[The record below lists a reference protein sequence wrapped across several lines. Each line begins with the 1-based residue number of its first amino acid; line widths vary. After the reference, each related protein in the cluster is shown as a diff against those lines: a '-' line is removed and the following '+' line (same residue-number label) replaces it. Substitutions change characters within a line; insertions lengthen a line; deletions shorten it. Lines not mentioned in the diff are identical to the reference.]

1 MSPLSV
7 GFSVMWHQ
15 FSNIFASFCF
25 VGSPVLCKGHLFS
38 CVYFLNSVSSPPS
51 YSSAI
56 KINKHNNVLSSEGLS
71 DRQKKKKYAKDFL
84 LELWTFFLTNCLL
97 AFLSNQLLMENNAVC
112 VCVFQAGY
120 VSVCEYALS
129 LVGSAQLQCE
139 VISLQNTTTQPTH
152 TRTHTFTWTRN
163 IPIFSSN
170 PCQLPG
176 RMAGMCVWGTFIQ
189 NMQAL

>member
-1 MSPLSV
+1 MSSHLKGCQTDRKIRKRLSAGAV
-7 GFSVMWHQ
+7 NFLFDQLFARLPFESA
-15 FSNIFASFCF
+15 SNGEQC
-25 VGSPVLCKGHLFS
+25 C
-38 CVYFLNSVSSPPS
+38 
-51 YSSAI
+51 
-56 KINKHNNVLSSEGLS
+56 
-71 DRQKKKKYAKDFL
+71 
-84 LELWTFFLTNCLL
+84 
-97 AFLSNQLLMENNAVC
+97 VC

-176 RMAGMCVWGTFIQ
+176 RMAGMCVRHVYSEHAGLVSRCQELVCMWKSRSAAVLD
-189 NMQAL
+189 MPRCS